1 MNVNTRKTND
11 PKLAATPDLTDLF
24 VSPDTPPS
32 LISAINQGI
41 TVYGFDRRK
50 NLMISISFHHY
61 KTFWKGPDI
70 CLFDE
75 ALLPYNEFARM
86 TFDFNSTRWSWSLMG
101 DAAQA
106 RVVMKSCISHAKT
119 EQFIAALYSSPITVS

>member
-24 VSPDTPPS
+24 VSPDTPPD

-41 TVYGFDRRK
+41 TVCGFDRRK
-50 NLMISISFHHY
+50 NLMISISFHY
-61 KTFWKGPDI
+61 NKTFWKGPDI
-70 CLFDE
+70 CLFDK
-75 ALLPYNEFARM
+75 ALLPYDKFART
-86 TFDFNSTRWSWSLMG
+86 TFDFNSPRRSWSWSLMG

-119 EQFIAALYSSPITVS
+119 EQFIAALY